1 MPNTVPTTKLEL
13 ISELSDLTLPLMW
26 SLRQDAIRAFEGLG
40 IRPIKALLIELIARG
55 MQHPKDLSEV
65 LDTVPPS
72 ISAMVAELEDKG
84 FIVRQIDPED
94 RRRVQLALTPEGES
108 LRVKMR
114 EAWLETGKERLRDLE
129 ASELATLLTLYRKI
143 LSAQ

>member
-72 ISAMVAELEDKG
+72 ISAMITELENKG
-84 FIVRQIDPED
+84 FIMRQIDPAD
-94 RRRVQLALTPEGES
+94 RRRIQLALTPEGES

-143 LSAQ
+143 LYAQ

>member
-1 MPNTVPTTKLEL
+1 MPETLPTTKTEL
-13 ISELSDLTLPLMW
+13 IAELSDLTLPLMW
-26 SLRQDAIRAFEGLG
+26 SLRQDAIRAFEGMG

-72 ISAMVAELEDKG
+72 ISAMVAELETKG
-84 FIVRQIDPED
+84 FIARQIDPTD
-94 RRRVQLALTPEGES
+94 KRRIQLALTPEGET
-108 LRVKMR
+108 LRVQMR
-114 EAWLETGKERLRDLE
+114 EAWLETGRERLKDLK

-143 LSAQ
+143 LAS

>member
-143 LSAQ
+143 LAA

>member
-72 ISAMVAELEDKG
+72 ISAMITELENKG
-84 FIVRQIDPED
+84 FIMRQIDPAD
-94 RRRVQLALTPEGES
+94 RRRIQLALTPEGES